1 MGSLKEQLAIDAII
15 ATFPDRFGLRNF
27 PGDIFRISASN
38 SYFTGPGECGG
49 KVMLY
54 TQRERDGG
62 EWIDFAKG
70 TESEL
75 RAQVIPGV
83 REW

>member
-1 MGSLKEQLAIDAII
+1 MGSDKEKKKIDEVI
-15 ATFPDRFGLRNF
+15 ATFPIQFGLRAF

-49 KVMLY
+49 KLMLY

-75 RAQVIPGV
+75 RAQVTLGV